1 MGVVLQLH
9 SFFFFN
15 QKPKVCMTEVVLLV
29 KRKKEK
35 RMVLY
40 SHTHGSIMFKH
51 TYMKYKR
58 EEEAVGVEGV
68 RWSRWSFNLWPMDNN
83 QG

>member
-1 MGVVLQLH
+1 MVLYRL
-9 SFFFFN
+9 
-15 QKPKVCMTEVVLLV
+15 
-29 KRKKEK
+29 
-35 RMVLY
+35 LY
-40 SHTHGSIMFKH
+40 SHTHRSIMFKH

-68 RWSRWSFNLWPMDNN
+68 RWSRVSISGPWTTN

>member
-1 MGVVLQLH
+1 
-9 SFFFFN
+9 
-15 QKPKVCMTEVVLLV
+15 
-29 KRKKEK
+29 
-35 RMVLY
+35 
-40 SHTHGSIMFKH
+40 MFKH

-68 RWSRWSFNLWPMDNN
+68 RWSRWSFNLWPMDFN

>member
-1 MGVVLQLH
+1 
-9 SFFFFN
+9 
-15 QKPKVCMTEVVLLV
+15 MTEVVLLV
-29 KRKKEK
+29 KRKKNGAVLY
-35 RMVLY
+35 RLLY

-68 RWSRWSFNLWPMDNN
+68 RWSRVSISGPWTTIRARVVDLWF
-83 QG
+83 